1 MKRPKTSK
9 KLVVLLLCLTLL
21 PGIGLNTAS
30 AQTQPSNTFN
40 LEGTVFW
47 DDDNDDAGERPDSI
61 TLTLTATVNGSSSTY
76 DGQPTWIYDYAEN
89 TWYFVYNNLPIKDAN
104 GNLIAYEITASETGN
119 YDTTITET
127 NEIIYF
133 IDDYT
138 KITPCNTTTF
148 PDIGLPYYIV
158 SKLTGNEWAVWTE
171 NPLET
176 EQQKLNFIDSYN
188 AIAGSELDLPNNL
201 TNITFRDGVIPPYQE
216 GFGMTYN
223 STENSWTLVF
233 EHTSVWAMWA
243 YGGYSAQIV
252 KFSITKTYNPSLIDF
267 TVDKTWDDNNNQ
279 DGIRPASVEVQLYKD
294 SAAFGAP
301 VTLNAGNSWEYK
313 WEDLKEYYKGNPI
326 NYTVAETSVPNGYTA
341 GYDYGDNS
349 CTITNTHASAV
360 TSVTVNKIWDDD
372 GDRDGVR
379 PESVQLQLYAN
390 GTASGEAVTVSGS
403 GDQWSYTW
411 SNLPAKAN
419 GQDITYTVQ
428 ESGDPGEYA
437 VSISGFTITNTYTPG
452 ETSRTVTKIWND
464 NNNQDGKRPA
474 GVTVQLKADG
484 EAYGEAVTLNSSN
497 EWAHTWNNL
506 PVYRDGGQ
514 AISYSVVETSD
525 AGEYAV
531 SVDGFTITNSYTPG
545 ETNRTVTKIWN
556 DNNNLDGKRP
566 AGVTVQLKA
575 DGEDSGEPVTLNEE
589 NDWTHTW
596 TGLPLKTGGEAIAY
610 TVQEISAIAGYTTSY
625 SNGTFTI
632 TNTLNAGPAI
642 TIDKTGPTS
651 ARRGN
656 TITYSFTVTN
666 SGNVTLTG
674 IVVTDPILG
683 EGWSHDVGTLN
694 PGNST
699 SFTANY
705 VIPGTASG
713 TITNTATVTGNYGDN
728 PVTDNDSH
736 SVAITTGGGGGGGTV
751 VIPPEE
757 PTVPPVEPT
766 TPPEEPGE
774 VIVPPEEPT
783 TEPEVIIPPEE
794 PKAQPEEEKLPYT
807 GADANV
813 LLGLL
818 MGVILAGS
826 GLFFLK
832 KSRVK

>member
-1 MKRPKTSK
+1 MKKPKIVRK
-9 KLVVLLLCLTLL
+9 KLVALLLCLMLL

-30 AQTQPSNTFN
+30 AQTQPSNTFD

-47 DDDNDDAGERPDSI
+47 NDSNNAAGERPDSI

-76 DGQPTWIYDYAEN
+76 DEVELSGSGDQWSYTWN
-89 TWYFVYNNLPIKDAN
+89 KLPIKDTN
-104 GNLIAYEITASETGN
+104 GNFISYDITASETGN

-133 IDDYT
+133 IGGFNYEPSCANTLFDDL
-138 KITPCNTTTF
+138 
-148 PDIGLPYYIV
+148 GLPYYIV
-158 SKLTGNEWAVWTE
+158 AKGTGQHGWQVWTE
-171 NPLET
+171 NTLT
-176 EQQKLNFIDSYN
+176 TDQQKQDFITAYNNACTQNNMELPLNLSGINFNSGDMPNYVKGFRVSFDSAN
-188 AIAGSELDLPNNL
+188 DKWLLE
-201 TNITFRDGVIPPYQE
+201 
-216 GFGMTYN
+216 
-223 STENSWTLVF
+223 F
-233 EHTSVWAMWA
+233 EATSKWATMA

-252 KFSITKTYNPSLIDF
+252 KFLITKTYNPSLIDF

-279 DGIRPASVEVQLYKD
+279 DGIRPTEVTVQLYKD
-294 SAAFGAP
+294 GTPFGNP

-313 WEDLKEYYKGNPI
+313 WEDLKEYYKGNLI
-326 NYTVAETSVPNGYTA
+326 NYTVAETSIPEGYTA

-360 TSVTVNKIWDDD
+360 TSVTVNKIWDD
-372 GDRDGVR
+372 GSNRDGVR
-379 PESVQLQLYAN
+379 PESVQLQLYAD
-390 GTASGEAVTVSGS
+390 GVASGDPVTVSGS

-411 SNLPAKAN
+411 SNLPTKAN

-428 ESGDPGEYA
+428 EIGDPGEYA
-437 VSISGFTITNTYTPG
+437 VSVDGFTITNTYTPG
-452 ETSRTVTKIWND
+452 ETSRIVTKTWND

-474 GVTVQLKADG
+474 
-484 EAYGEAVTLNSSN
+484 
-497 EWAHTWNNL
+497 
-506 PVYRDGGQ
+506 
-514 AISYSVVETSD
+514 
-525 AGEYAV
+525 
-531 SVDGFTITNSYTPG
+531 F
-545 ETNRTVTKIWN
+545 
-556 DNNNLDGKRP
+556 
-566 AGVTVQLKA
+566 VTVQLKA

-610 TVQEISAIAGYTTSY
+610 TVQEIGAIDGYTTRY
-625 SNGTFTI
+625 SEDTFTI
-632 TNTLNAGPAI
+632 TNTLNAGPII

-656 TITYSFTVTN
+656 TITYNFTVTN
-666 SGNVTLTG
+666 TGNVTLTD

-683 EGWSHDVGTLN
+683 EGWSFDIDTLA
-694 PGNST
+694 PGGST
-699 SFTANY
+699 SFTADY

-713 TITNTATVTGNYGDN
+713 TIKNTVTALVYYDGEAYRASA
-728 PVTDNDSH
+728 SH
-736 SVAITTGGGGGGGTV
+736 DVSIITGGGGTTPGGGGGGGTV

-783 TEPEVIIPPEE
+783 TEPEVILPPEE